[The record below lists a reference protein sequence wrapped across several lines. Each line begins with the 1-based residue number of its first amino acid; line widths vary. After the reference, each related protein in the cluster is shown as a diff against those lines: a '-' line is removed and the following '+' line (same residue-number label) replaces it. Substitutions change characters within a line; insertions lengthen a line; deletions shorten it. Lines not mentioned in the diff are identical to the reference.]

1 MIEIHRRPIG
11 AGLHMQTSHVTGA
24 ILKSNNETERQ
35 LKRERKREREG
46 WEGGGTFEFEKYFRF
61 FKTF

>member
-35 LKRERKREREG
+35 LKRERERERRMG
-46 WEGGGTFEFEKYFRF
+46 GGGTFEFEKYFRF